1 VRHVVEATHQGD
13 PLGAHPRGGHNR
25 HPILRRRRADP
36 TSTRQDPAPASKT
49 DQASQ
54 TAPTAHSDNCLGPE
68 HADHVSNNPETPAT
82 RRDQIG
88 RRIDAIGTRIEELE
102 EQRQAGP
109 GRGAGSD
116 RLAAAQRHAARSQAA
131 AEQAITSSINAL
143 RRAAEAHDSLAA
155 AYERLAAAGGR

>member
-1 VRHVVEATHQGD
+1 M
-13 PLGAHPRGGHNR
+13 
-25 HPILRRRRADP
+25 
-36 TSTRQDPAPASKT
+36 SKT
-49 DQASQ
+49 EQASQ

-68 HADHVSNNPETPAT
+68 HADHVSNKPETPAT

-102 EQRQAGP
+102 DQRQAGP

-131 AEQAITSSINAL
+131 AEQAITASINAF
-143 RRAAEAHDSLAA
+143 RRAAEAHDILAA
-155 AYERLAAAGGR
+155 AYERLAAAGGDDAQLQQQQAARHRAAATTDRHRAERAQSILSTD